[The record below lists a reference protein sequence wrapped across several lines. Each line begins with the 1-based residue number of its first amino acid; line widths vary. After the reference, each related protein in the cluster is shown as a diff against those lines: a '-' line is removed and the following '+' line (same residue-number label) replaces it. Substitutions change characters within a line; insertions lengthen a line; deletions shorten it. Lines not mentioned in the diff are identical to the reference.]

1 MLLYTAL
8 ATSAAS
14 VSAPAA
20 TVFLQAVDSKN
31 GKNIDTPIGS
41 VVITVLAAADPF
53 ASAADP
59 VVSVI
64 VAAVSPVLSSI
75 PAVLATVT
83 TALVSLLLLGM
94 KSLPLPQLLLLPPYY
109 RKNCLLEGT
118 FMGPLS
124 STKPTSQPPFRS
136 Y

>member
-20 TVFLQAVDSKN
+20 TVFLQVVDSKN

-41 VVITVLAAADPF
+41 VVDTVVVAADPF

-64 VAAVSPVLSSI
+64 VAAVSPI
-75 PAVLATVT
+75 FFR
-83 TALVSLLLLGM
+83 LLLLF
-94 KSLPLPQLLLLPPYY
+94 LLPS
-109 RKNCLLEGT
+109 
-118 FMGPLS
+118 PLRW
-124 STKPTSQPPFRS
+124 FLCCWE
-136 Y
+136 